1 MRKVKYLLVFI
12 CLMLVSCN
20 DRYYNQTDNVMVVNS
35 VTAISDKSQLYELH
49 ISTPKKYYWVLEL
62 IDEAGKYN
70 VGDTLIIIKK

>member
-20 DRYYNQTDNVMVVNS
+20 DRYNQTDDVMVVNS
-35 VTAISDKSQLYELH
+35 VTAISDKSHLYELF